1 MGSEMCIRDRSHSPA
16 RALRRRLHHRSR
28 SLSPPIHRPRPSH
41 PSPSRTNERNESIN
55 PSKYTPPPHS
65 ARHANRRVSGP
76 THPRVTT
83 RQITH
88 TRVRVPSVDPRPLT
102 SHDSSNH
109 PHPRAVDPSPF
120 SRVLADASTSRV
132 DRSRRVVSS
141 SSSSTRVASASTAR
155 TTARM
160 KIHSFRLRRAR
171 QRVDV
176 DRDGERERSDDR
188 ATLDRRFARSTRRT
202 EGRIGDRATRSR
214 ASAVREFEVNESMRT
229 NRWDRIGSTRRVG
242 SRPRLAN
249 DCANDARE

>member
-1 MGSEMCIRDRSHSPA
+1 MNQSKQIHTTTSQRTSRKSPCV
-16 RALRRRLHHRSR
+16 R
-28 SLSPPIHRPRPSH
+28 
-41 PSPSRTNERNESIN
+41 
-55 PSKYTPPPHS
+55 
-65 ARHANRRVSGP
+65 
-76 THPRVTT
+76 
-83 RQITH
+83 TH
-88 TRVRVPSVDPRPLT
+88 TPT

-109 PHPRAVDPSPF
+109 PHSRPRAVRRSTPSHE
-120 SRVLADASTSRV
+120 SRLVKSPTPAGRRSKPSFLSRPRRRLDV
-132 DRSRRVVSS
+132 ARRSIA
-141 SSSSTRVASASTAR
+141 SSSTRVASASTAR

-229 NRWDRIGSTRRVG
+229 NRWDRIGSDRIDA
-242 SRPRLAN
+242 SRRLAS
-249 DCANDARE
+249 ASRE

>member
-1 MGSEMCIRDRSHSPA
+1 M
-16 RALRRRLHHRSR
+16 
-28 SLSPPIHRPRPSH
+28 
-41 PSPSRTNERNESIN
+41 NESIN
-55 PSKYTPPPHS
+55 PIKYTRPPHS

-76 THPRVTT
+76 TRPRVTT

-88 TRVRVPSVDPRPLT
+88 TRVRVPFVDPRPLT

-109 PHPRAVDPSPF
+109 PHPRSVDPSPPF
-120 SRVLADASTSRV
+120 SCVLADASTSRV

-160 KIHSFRLRRAR
+160 KIHSFRRRRAL

-214 ASAVREFEVNESMRT
+214 ASSVREFEVDESMRT
-229 NRWDRIGSTRRVG
+229 NRCERTNRWGRIGSTRRVG

>member
-1 MGSEMCIRDRSHSPA
+1 M
-16 RALRRRLHHRSR
+16 
-28 SLSPPIHRPRPSH
+28 
-41 PSPSRTNERNESIN
+41 NESIQAN
-55 PSKYTPPPHS
+55 THHHLT

-76 THPRVTT
+76 TRPRVTT

-109 PHPRAVDPSPF
+109 PHPRAVDPSPPF

>member
-1 MGSEMCIRDRSHSPA
+1 MNQSKQIHTTTSQRTSRKSPCV
-16 RALRRRLHHRSR
+16 R
-28 SLSPPIHRPRPSH
+28 
-41 PSPSRTNERNESIN
+41 
-55 PSKYTPPPHS
+55 
-65 ARHANRRVSGP
+65 
-76 THPRVTT
+76 
-83 RQITH
+83 TH
-88 TRVRVPSVDPRPLT
+88 TPT